1 MLRRSFLQTLPAAA
15 WAAQHTA
22 ARPNILY
29 VLADDMGSGDLGC
42 YNPESKIPTPNLDRL
57 ASQGVRFTDMHS
69 PSSVCTPTRYGILTG
84 RYCWRS
90 SLKSGVLQGYSPNL
104 IEPGRPTV
112 ASLLKNAGYNTA
124 AFGKWHLGLG
134 TAAKTDYSKP
144 LHPCPTDHGF
154 ETFYG
159 IPASLDM
166 PPYLWVDQDHAAEPP
181 SAETPGDTGLGGSQG
196 RFYRGGA
203 ISPSFKIDEVLPT
216 TTRKA
221 EEFLRARKAA
231 ANPFFLYVPLTAPH
245 TPWAPKPEHQGKSR
259 AGLYG
264 DFVTQVDDSVGRIL
278 AALEQSGRAAN
289 TLVLFASDN
298 GAYWKPANSVE
309 TGHRANANLRGMKA
323 DIYDGGHRIP
333 FLARWPG
340 RITPGGVSKQLGC
353 LTDLCATAAE
363 VAGIGLPRDSAEDSF
378 SLAPALLGTR
388 PATAVREAV
397 IHHSAQGLFAVRRG
411 PWKLALGRGSGGF
424 TQPAAIT
431 PAAGEPQGELYNM
444 ADDPQETR
452 NLWADKPE
460 IVQSLT
466 ALLDQYRS
474 DGRSRPLLTR

>member
-1 MLRRSFLQTLPAAA
+1 MLRRSFLQALPTVT
-15 WAAQHTA
+15 WAAQRAA

-29 VLADDMGSGDLGC
+29 VLADDLGSGDLGC

-57 ASQGVRFTDMHS
+57 ASQGIRFTDMHS

-90 SLKSGVLQGYSPNL
+90 PLKSGVLNGYSPNL
-104 IEPGRPTV
+104 IESGRPTV
-112 ASLLKNAGYNTA
+112 ASLLKNEGYSTA

-134 TAAKTDYSKP
+134 AAAKTDYFKP
-144 LHPCPTDHGF
+144 LRPSPIDHGF

-166 PPYLWVDQDHAAEPP
+166 PPYIWVDNDHAAEPP
-181 SAETPGDTGLGGSQG
+181 TAETPGDTGLGGAQG
-196 RFYRGGA
+196 RFYRAGA
-203 ISPSFKIDEVLPT
+203 MSPSFRIDEVLPT
-216 TTRKA
+216 ITRKT
-221 EEFLRARKAA
+221 EEFLRARRVA

-245 TPWAPKPEHQGKSR
+245 TPWAPIKEYHGKSR

-264 DFVTQVDDSVGRIL
+264 DFVSQVDDSVGRIV
-278 AALEQSGRAAN
+278 AALEQSGQAHN

-298 GAYWKPANSVE
+298 GAYWKPANIE
-309 TGHRANANLRGMKA
+309 ATGHRANANWRGMKA
-323 DIYDGGHRIP
+323 DIYEGGHHIP

-340 RITPGGVSKQLGC
+340 RVAAGAVSSQLGC

-363 VAGIGLPRDSAEDSF
+363 VAGVTLPRDSAEDSF
-378 SLAPALLGTR
+378 SLAPALFGTK
-388 PATAVREAV
+388 PKTAVRDVV
-397 IHHSAQGLFAVRRG
+397 IHHSSQGLFAVRRG

-431 PAAGEPQGELYNM
+431 PKEGEPEGELYNI
-444 ADDPQETR
+444 AEDPQETR
-452 NLWADKPE
+452 NLWADKPD
-460 IVQSLT
+460 IVKSLT
-466 ALLDQYRS
+466 ALLEQYRS
-474 DGRSRPLLTR
+474 DGRSRPVLTR

>member
-1 MLRRSFLQTLPAAA
+1 MLRRSFLQALPAAA
-15 WAAQHTA
+15 WAAQRTA

-29 VLADDMGSGDLGC
+29 VLADDLGWGDLTC
-42 YNPESKIPTPNLDRL
+42 NNPESKIPTPNLDKL
-57 ASQGVRFTDMHS
+57 AAQGVRFTDMHS

-104 IEPGRPTV
+104 IEPGRSTV

-144 LHPCPTDHGF
+144 LHPCPVDHGF

-181 SAETPGDTGLGGSQG
+181 SAETPGDTGFGGSQG

-216 TTRKA
+216 ITRKA
-221 EEFLRARKAA
+221 EDFLRARRTAA
-231 ANPFFLYVPLTAPH
+231 SPFFLYVPLTAPH
-245 TPWAPKPEHQGKSR
+245 TPWAPLPEHKGKSR

-298 GAYWKPANSVE
+298 GAYWKPANIEE
-309 TGHRANANLRGMKA
+309 TGHRANANWRGMKA

-340 RITPGGVSKQLGC
+340 RIAAGGVSQQLGC

-388 PATAVREAV
+388 PVTAVRDTV
-397 IHHSAQGLFAVRRG
+397 IHHSSQGLFAVRRG

-424 TQPAAIT
+424 TQPTAIT
-431 PAAGEPQGELYNM
+431 PAEGEPQGELYNM
-444 ADDPQETR
+444 ADDPRETR
-452 NLWADKPE
+452 NLWADKPD
-460 IVQSLT
+460 VVKSLT

-474 DGRSRPLLTR
+474 DGRSRPVLTR